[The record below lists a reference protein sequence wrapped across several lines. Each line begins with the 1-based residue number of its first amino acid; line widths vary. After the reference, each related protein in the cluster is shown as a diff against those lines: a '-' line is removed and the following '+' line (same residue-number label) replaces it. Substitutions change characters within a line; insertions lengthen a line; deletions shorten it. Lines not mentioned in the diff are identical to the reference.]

1 MHMFDRNIY
10 TYIYIYI
17 CVFTEQLFSWG
28 VVLARLDCQGLSLFG
43 CIHGEFWKHHG
54 ESSVSGHSSVR
65 HPGKLPIFTLILSLT
80 ISRMECYCLDAMDSL
95 QTTVSKPIATSVV
108 YLINIYYIYILT
120 KDHRF
125 YILDQ
130 FESPSTVQSV
140 RSTNNNQLD
149 NIVDQWDQSVYSLW
163 FGFQKAPGQC
173 WLAPKK
179 YIGDE
184 NFPISNYYSS
194 RVQQEEL
201 HTVSG
206 II

>member
-1 MHMFDRNIY
+1 MQFSFFCHSNTVYGRITIKCKREMHMFDRNIY

-108 YLINIYYIYILT
+108 YLINILYIYINQ
-120 KDHRF
+120 R
-125 YILDQ
+125 
-130 FESPSTVQSV
+130 SPVLYTWPVWITINGTISQI
-140 RSTNNNQLD
+140 NQ
-149 NIVDQWDQSVYSLW
+149 
-163 FGFQKAPGQC
+163 
-173 WLAPKK
+173 
-179 YIGDE
+179 
-184 NFPISNYYSS
+184 
-194 RVQQEEL
+194 
-201 HTVSG
+201 
-206 II
+206 